1 MKRSSKNVQDPCHSA
16 PVLAGNGSSN
26 SNIHIIPHHSTSIN
40 VPSLFL
46 PELGCTS
53 SWPQPFDLW
62 MCGVWFSHERQFHI
76 WSLAC
81 SHPRCA
87 SLPHVPPLPETDVDT
102 STQAVLNRGTQQEMT
117 MTTTTT
123 NKTTETTTTKR
134 QQATTTQ
141 QPTTAEGP
149 NPQATNW
156 LLIYYHLRAAQALL
170 RPLQTQGK
178 LRNDSLALWMLRNAA

>member
-16 PVLAGNGSSN
+16 PVLSGNGSSN
-26 SNIHIIPHHSTSIN
+26 SNIHIIPHHVNIHSTF
-40 VPSLFL
+40 PPCFCQSLVAL
-46 PELGCTS
+46 HHGPNPLTCGCVVSDSLMKDNSTGR
-53 SWPQPFDLW
+53 WPVAIP
-62 MCGVWFSHERQFHI
+62 GVLHCRTY
-76 WSLAC
+76 L
-81 SHPRCA
+81 RC
-87 SLPHVPPLPETDVDT
+87 LKQNVDT

-149 NPQATNW
+149 NPQATN
-156 LLIYYHLRAAQALL
+156 
-170 RPLQTQGK
+170 
-178 LRNDSLALWMLRNAA
+178 